1 MALKK
6 FLHQL
11 TAPVSE
17 LDSERL
23 RDFCSSLPGVTPIAD
38 VVPRQ
43 EVSVVGEITSL
54 RIVPRAG
61 SPSLEA
67 TISDGTGSLVAV
79 WTGRRRI
86 AGVAPGKRLVVSGRG
101 APEPGGHRSRLL
113 ILNPSYELL

>member
-1 MALKK
+1 MSLKNL
-6 FLHQL
+6 LHRL

-17 LDSERL
+17 LDLERL
-23 RDFCSSLPGVTPIAD
+23 REFCTNLPGVVPIAEA
-38 VVPRQ
+38 RAR
-43 EVSVVGEITSL
+43 EEISVVGEISSL

-67 TISDGTGSLVAV
+67 VVSDGSGTMMAV

-86 AGVAPGKRLVVSGRG
+86 AGVCPGRRLVISGR
-101 APEPGGHRSRLL
+101 ATCQGGRGRLL

>member
-17 LDSERL
+17 LDSQRL
-23 RDFCSSLPGVTPIAD
+23 REFCSSLPGVTAIGEAQ
-38 VVPRQ
+38 PRQ
-43 EVSVVGEITSL
+43 QVSVVGEITSL

-67 TISDGTGSLVAV
+67 TISDGTGTLVAV

-86 AGVAPGKRLVVSGRG
+86 AGIAPGKRLVVAGRG
-101 APEPGGHRSRLL
+101 APTDGRGRLL
-113 ILNPSYELL
+113 ILNPTYELL